1 MIILI
6 TQLVPTWREGDD
18 YGRVPSNTFENLN
31 YNEMKNV
38 HKYKFLTILTLFV
51 LFSFYGKA
59 QNINNFST
67 DLPLI
72 IINTQGKTIVDEPK
86 ITGSMKIVAN
96 NSGVNRFTD
105 SGNEYNGHIG
115 IELRGRSSQ
124 HYPQKPYLFETRDA
138 SGKNLNVSILGM
150 PEENDWILLSNYNDK
165 SFMRNILG
173 YMLFEQLGNYAPR
186 ARLVDVIVN
195 NEYQGIYI
203 LTEKIKRDKNR
214 VNIAKLK
221 KDDIEGEELTG
232 GYIFKIDYWNSSDS
246 WQSPYSPINHSNYK
260 IHFVYHYPD
269 WDDLVTQQK
278 NYLQNYVTSF
288 EQALYS
294 THFKNENSGYPNYI
308 DVKSFI
314 DYFFVSEISRNN
326 DGYKKSRYFYKDKN
340 GKITAGPVWDF
351 DWAWKNINECYIFK
365 ATDGSGWA
373 YKINNCNPDV
383 NSPGWMTRLFYDS
396 DLKNRINCDYFDL
409 RTNVLSD
416 DNIYGIIDSLYNVVK
431 NAQVQHFQK
440 WKILGKNVGT
450 PEIGNQPTTY
460 LGEVEKL
467 KDWISVRLNWLD
479 NNMIGNCSTVG
490 TRVFADKVETKI
502 YPNPASTQLNVLSNE
517 YITELRIYDITGN
530 AIVVQSGLS
539 TKLAHIN
546 VSSLVPGIYIAKVIG
561 NNGKIFSEKIVIK

>member
-1 MIILI
+1 MEIIR
-6 TQLVPTWREGDD
+6 TQLVPTWRERDD
-18 YGRVPSNTFENLN
+18 YGRVPSNTFENKH

-38 HKYKFLTILTLFV
+38 HKYKFLTILTLFI

>member
-1 MIILI
+1 
-6 TQLVPTWREGDD
+6 
-18 YGRVPSNTFENLN
+18 
-31 YNEMKNV
+31 MKNV